1 MFVLALR
8 AAVQAGLEDS
18 VGNVPPHI
26 LQKVDERLSRA
37 TKKNASMDAERFQAL
52 AGKLE
57 FFDLR
62 DLQDTIISKGGWT
75 KFEHRFGSKEAL
87 STKFDQMAELRNS
100 IRHSRAVGE
109 VVRKEGEAALIWFG
123 ETLKKGFRKADSPI
137 AGSRRE

>member
-1 MFVLALR
+1 M
-8 AAVQAGLEDS
+8 
-18 VGNVPPHI
+18 
-26 LQKVDERLSRA
+26 
-37 TKKNASMDAERFQAL
+37 
-52 AGKLE
+52 E